1 MKKKLLSLILA
12 GMLAI
17 PAFTTAGGEE
27 LTGGY
32 EELSSDEAV
41 DMITD
46 QTVPYVGEGETVTGD
61 VYVTKSESWSG
72 KTVKGNAYVYEGASL
87 TLYGNTTIEG
97 NFYVLGMVYANGP
110 LTVKGTL
117 KCLYC
122 SLDPGAVTSSNGH
135 VYIMSESHVEEL
147 DHSDKWI
154 SEMPAAPGTSPT
166 PTPTPSVTVTPPPT
180 ATVTP
185 TPTAEPTGTVTPT
198 PSAEPTE
205 TVTPTPSAEPTESV
219 TPTPSAEPTESVTP
233 TPSAEPTESVT
244 PTPSAEPTE
253 SVTPTPSA
261 EPTGSITPTPSAE
274 PTGSVTPTPGT
285 EPTETVTPTPEE
297 TETPTPTPTHTPV
310 IADIK
315 DTKVMGLD
323 EKLVFSPGTKYSFTV
338 IGAGTDN
345 TDPGEGDTRW
355 LPLYWKTTLRD
366 DGDIYK
372 HWVIGAKAGGIE
384 TTKDMMIYVFLIQQ
398 RYVNGV
404 WMDTETEDYISVTV
418 HSQGYSLV
426 SITGFFNSVKGGD
439 IRWKAVPEAT
449 GYAVYRKRAADGT
462 KKIATVD
469 ADTLQYYDG
478 DIATDCWGR
487 VYVYYVCPIYGTLV
501 GPAGDMVTLQRLAPM
516 KFTSN
521 TNSADGAADLKW
533 ACTVNANKALG
544 YEIQYATSKEDLFG
558 QKGSFVKMPIIEGRS
573 KLSTTVTGLTKGN
586 TYYFR
591 IRAYVNYTHS
601 VTGKTTKTW
610 SQYSDVVQVK
620 ITR

>member
-1 MKKKLLSLILA
+1 
-12 GMLAI
+12 
-17 PAFTTAGGEE
+17 
-27 LTGGY
+27 
-32 EELSSDEAV
+32 
-41 DMITD
+41 
-46 QTVPYVGEGETVTGD
+46 
-61 VYVTKSESWSG
+61 
-72 KTVKGNAYVYEGASL
+72 
-87 TLYGNTTIEG
+87 
-97 NFYVLGMVYANGP
+97 
-110 LTVKGTL
+110 
-117 KCLYC
+117 
-122 SLDPGAVTSSNGH
+122 
-135 VYIMSESHVEEL
+135 
-147 DHSDKWI
+147 
-154 SEMPAAPGTSPT
+154 
-166 PTPTPSVTVTPPPT
+166 
-180 ATVTP
+180 
-185 TPTAEPTGTVTPT
+185 
-198 PSAEPTE
+198 
-205 TVTPTPSAEPTESV
+205 
-219 TPTPSAEPTESVTP
+219 
-233 TPSAEPTESVT
+233 
-244 PTPSAEPTE
+244 
-253 SVTPTPSA
+253 
-261 EPTGSITPTPSAE
+261 
-274 PTGSVTPTPGT
+274 
-285 EPTETVTPTPEE
+285 
-297 TETPTPTPTHTPV
+297 
-310 IADIK
+310 
-315 DTKVMGLD
+315 MGLD

-345 TDPGEGDTRW
+345 MDPGEGDTRW

-404 WMDTETEDYISVTV
+404 WMDTETEDYISATV

-426 SITGFFNSVKGGD
+426 SITGFYNSVKGGD

-487 VYVYYVCPIYGTLV
+487 VYVYYVCPIYGTLM

>member
-205 TVTPTPSAEPTESV
+205 TV

>member
-32 EELSSDEAV
+32 EELSDGDLVDGLADHTLAV
-41 DMITD
+41 
-46 QTVPYVGEGETVTGD
+46 VGEGETVNGN
-61 VYVTKSESWSG
+61 VYVTNAESWLG
-72 KTVKGNAYVYEGASL
+72 KTINGNVYVYEGAVLSL
-87 TLYGNTTIEG
+87 GGATVINGDL
-97 NFYVLGMVYANGP
+97 YVLGRVYTSAR
-110 LTVKGTL
+110 LDVSGTL
-117 KCLYC
+117 YCLYC
-122 SLDPGAVTSSNGH
+122 NIAPGDTKYDHGD
-135 VYIMSESHVEEL
+135 VYILYGGSLGKLYTEPDWMST
-147 DHSDKWI
+147 
-154 SEMPAAPGTSPT
+154 M
-166 PTPTPSVTVTPPPT
+166 PT
-180 ATVTP
+180 A
-185 TPTAEPTGTVTPT
+185 PTGTVTPT
-198 PSAEPTE
+198 PTAIPTE

-261 EPTGSITPTPSAE
+261 EPTGSVTPTPSAE
-274 PTGSVTPTPGT
+274 PTGSITPTPST

-315 DTKVMGLD
+315 DTKVAGLD
-323 EKLVFSPGTKYSFTV
+323 VKLLFSPNKMYSFTV
-338 IGAGTDN
+338 TGAGEDN

-355 LPLYWKTTLRD
+355 IPAYWKTSLADTAKK
-366 DGDIYK
+366 YT
-372 HWVIGAKAGGIE
+372 HWTIGAANGIQ
-384 TTKDMMIYVFLIQQ
+384 TTRDIPIYIFLKEQQ
-398 RYVNGV
+398 YTSGV
-404 WMDTETEDYISVTV
+404 WLDTETEDYITATV

-426 SITGFFNSVKGGD
+426 SITGFYNSVKGGD

-487 VYVYYVCPIYGTLV
+487 VYVYYVCPIYGTLM

>member
-166 PTPTPSVTVTPPPT
+166 PTPSV
-180 ATVTP
+180 TVTP
-185 TPTAEPTGTVTPT
+185 TPTATVSPTPT
-198 PSAEPTE
+198 AVPTE
-205 TVTPTPSAEPTESV
+205 TA
-219 TPTPSAEPTESVTP
+219 TP

-261 EPTGSITPTPSAE
+261 EPTGSVTPTPSAE
-274 PTGSVTPTPGT
+274 PTGSVTPTPSAEPTGSVTPTPSAEPTGSITPTPST

-315 DTKVMGLD
+315 DTKVAGLD
-323 EKLVFSPGTKYSFTV
+323 VKLLFSPNKMYSFTV
-338 IGAGTDN
+338 TGAGEDN

-355 LPLYWKTTLRD
+355 IPAYWKTSLADTAKK
-366 DGDIYK
+366 YT
-372 HWVIGAKAGGIE
+372 HWTIGAANGIQ
-384 TTKDMMIYVFLIQQ
+384 TTRDIPIYIFLKEQQ
-398 RYVNGV
+398 YTSGV
-404 WMDTETEDYISVTV
+404 WLDTETEDYITATV

-426 SITGFFNSVKGGD
+426 SITGFYNSVKGGD

-487 VYVYYVCPIYGTLV
+487 VYVYYVCPIYGTLM

-521 TNSADGAADLKW
+521 TNSADGTADLKW

>member
-122 SLDPGAVTSSNGH
+122 SLDPGAVTTSNGH

-166 PTPTPSVTVTPPPT
+166 PTPSV
-180 ATVTP
+180 TVTP
-185 TPTAEPTGTVTPT
+185 TPTATVSPTPT
-198 PSAEPTE
+198 AVPTE
-205 TVTPTPSAEPTESV
+205 TT
-219 TPTPSAEPTESVTP
+219 
-233 TPSAEPTESVT
+233 T

-261 EPTGSITPTPSAE
+261 EPTGSVTPTPSAE
-274 PTGSVTPTPGT
+274 PTGSITPTPST

-345 TDPGEGDTRW
+345 MDPGEGDTRW

-404 WMDTETEDYISVTV
+404 WMDTETEDYISATV

-426 SITGFFNSVKGGD
+426 SITGFYNSVKGGD

-487 VYVYYVCPIYGTLV
+487 VYVYYVCPIYGTLM